1 MRLNRFDLNL
11 LLALD
16 ALLQERNVTRA
27 AERLLLSQPAM
38 SAALARLR
46 EFFGDQLLVRVG
58 RELELTP
65 RGRALLE
72 PVHETLLKA
81 QAVLG
86 AQPMFDPATAQ
97 RTFKMMIP
105 DFVVP
110 WLMPGTLQRML
121 QSAPGI
127 RIELE
132 SWSANGPARLVE
144 GAIHLLVA
152 LDSPRILGLA
162 SFPDSL
168 CSARLQ
174 SMRWVCAV
182 SADHPVIRDEL
193 TREQFLT
200 HPHIYV
206 RAEGDALPVADA
218 VRRHLRIELD
228 VRVTTEDVLEIPFML
243 PGTPLIALMPEGLAR
258 QLATC
263 LSIKTFEIPGG
274 MVPSRRVDLFWHR
287 REESDPGHAWMRE
300 LIVAASAETSG
311 IAVS

>member
-27 AERLLLSQPAM
+27 AERVFLSQPAM
-38 SAALARLR
+38 SSALARLR
-46 EFFGDQLLVRVG
+46 EFFGDPLLVRVG
-58 RELELTP
+58 RDLELTP

-72 PVHETLLKA
+72 PVHEMLLKA
-81 QAVLG
+81 QAVLDV
-86 AQPMFDPATAQ
+86 QPVFDPATAQ

-110 WLMPGTLQRML
+110 WLMPGTLRRLL
-121 QSAPGI
+121 QAAPGI
-127 RIELE
+127 RVELE
-132 SWSANGPARLVE
+132 SWSASGPSRLVE
-144 GAIHLLVA
+144 GAIQLLVT

-168 CSARLQ
+168 CSAELQ

-182 SADHPVIRDEL
+182 SADHPVIKDEL
-193 TREQFLT
+193 TREQFLR

-206 RAEGDALPVADA
+206 RAEGDMLPVAES

-258 QLATC
+258 QLAAC
-263 LSIKTFEIPGG
+263 LSIKTFEIPAGI
-274 MVPSRRVDLFWHR
+274 VPARRVDLFWHR
-287 REESDPGHAWMRE
+287 RDESDPGHAWMRD
-300 LIVAASAETSG
+300 LIVAASAG
-311 IAVS
+311 A